1 MINLD
6 FHLDDGGLDTF
17 AQLPLT
23 LKGPCEDDHLPDVD
37 FLKAFEHTG
46 DIEGPT
52 SSSSDAGGSSARASE
67 ATPGHQEYQYGQGY
81 PGCAVSSVH
90 SSWNVAP
97 QLLSMHADGAAVS
110 APVMYGMQAHQQQ
123 QWQQQPSTWHSA
135 FAGAGAIQ
143 QQQQQLQICKGKGFF
158 RVAW

>member
-23 LKGPCEDDHLPDVD
+23 LKGPCEEDHLPDVD
-37 FLKAFEHTG
+37 FLKAFDHTG

-52 SSSSDAGGSSARASE
+52 SSSSDADGSSARASE
-67 ATPGHQEYQYGQGY
+67 TTPGHQEYQYGQGY
-81 PGCAVSSVH
+81 GCAVSSVH

-97 QLLSMHADGAAVS
+97 QLVSMQADAAAAS
-110 APVMYGMQAHQQQ
+110 APVMYGTQAHQQ
-123 QWQQQPSTWHSA
+123 WQPSNWHSA
-135 FAGAGAIQ
+135 FAGAGAM
-143 QQQQQLQICKGKGFF
+143 QQQQQLHISKGKMCF
-158 RVAW
+158 

>member
-23 LKGPCEDDHLPDVD
+23 LKGPCEEDHLPDVD

-52 SSSSDAGGSSARASE
+52 SSSSDADGSSARASE
-67 ATPGHQEYQYGQGY
+67 ATPGHQEYQFGQGY

-97 QLLSMHADGAAVS
+97 QLVSMHADGAAVS

-135 FAGAGAIQ
+135 FGAGAIQ
-143 QQQQQLQICKGKGFF
+143 QQQQQLQTCKGK
-158 RVAW
+158 VSKLAW